1 MIHKLIWF
9 IFTII
14 LATVGIS
21 MYLQP
26 NDLKSCNISPSV
38 SGDCKVVDAIVVVS
52 GGDTNARLNEAVKLY
67 KNGWTKVLIFSG
79 AALDKTGPSNA
90 AVMNQIAINA
100 GVPESSIYLDEYSET
115 TKENAKS
122 DIENFARSNA
132 RYIAKGI

>member
-38 SGDCKVVDAIVVVS
+38 SGDCKVCH
-52 GGDTNARLNEAVKLY
+52 GYGK
-67 KNGWTKVLIFSG
+67 
-79 AALDKTGPSNA
+79 
-90 AVMNQIAINA
+90 
-100 GVPESSIYLDEYSET
+100 SIYDAYYTGNGKFVSECWYCGGRKVCPT
-115 TKENAKS
+115 CHGRKR
-122 DIENFARSNA
+122 IRI
-132 RYIAKGI
+132 R